1 MAGNELTAQQRR
13 VLRFVEAF
21 SAEHGFSPSLREIG
35 QGVGLAN
42 VNAVRGHVQALER
55 KGRIRRDADK
65 ARSIRLAGP
74 PSLSLSSRLKRSLH
88 KVLRTDDGVSHQVVY
103 GLAWATWQRRAI
115 FVGEL
120 ADRLGEA
127 LQREAAEHGWTLL
140 GKTIRPDHVI
150 VTVRTWPNHS
160 PEQTVR
166 RLQSAGRA
174 LKRRRP
180 GDFPG
185 RRLWEKGYLATT
197 DTESLAEMAG
207 DFLAGSAEAEA

>member
-1 MAGNELTAQQRR
+1 MTGNELTTQQRR
-13 VLRFVEAF
+13 VLQFVEAF

-55 KGRIRRDADK
+55 KGQISRDADK
-65 ARSIRLAGP
+65 ARSIRLTGRA
-74 PSLSLSSRLKRSLH
+74 SLSSRLKRKLH
-88 KVLRTDDGVSHQVVY
+88 KVLHTDDGVSHQVVY
-103 GLAWATWQRRAI
+103 GLAWATWQRQAL

-120 ADRLGEA
+120 ADRLREA
-127 LQREAAEHGWTLL
+127 LKREAAEHGWTILAE
-140 GKTIRPDHVI
+140 TIRPDHVI

-185 RRLWEKGYLATT
+185 RRLWERGYLATT
-197 DTESLAEMAG
+197 DTESLAEMAAE
-207 DFLAGSAEAEA
+207 FLAEPTASAG